1 LAQVGVYSPGV
12 ISPALLSKSL
22 LEDTTKVTIR
32 PGNKKCFP
40 GFFMGPG
47 IFTEAKVYNEL
58 GLEVVTNK
66 RKMIVL
72 MQGLRDLDLHHKK
85 TVSVIMSCTT
95 LEQMDVARRYM
106 ENLYKLHVGYK
117 NDMPTYQHKYYNEKL
132 VESIKLC
139 TTAFEN
145 KRKKLVREFK
155 RG

>member
-1 LAQVGVYSPGV
+1 MAQVGVYSPGV
-12 ISPALLSKSL
+12 ISPALLSKAL

-32 PGNKKCFP
+32 PGNKKYFP
-40 GFFMGPG
+40 GFFVGTG
-47 IFTEAKVYNEL
+47 IFAGVKVYKEL
-58 GLEVVTNK
+58 GLEVVTKK

-72 MQGLRDLDLHHKK
+72 MQGLSDLDLHHKK

-95 LEQMDVARRYM
+95 LEQMDAARRYM
-106 ENLYKLHVGYK
+106 ENLYKLHVGYR
-117 NDMPTYQHKYYNEKL
+117 NTLPTYQHKYYNEKL

-139 TTAFEN
+139 STAFEN